1 MLIIYFC
8 NEMEKN
14 LVIIPTYNEAENVIV
29 MIEKVFS
36 IHGKK
41 FDILIVDDSSPDGTA
56 DLVKKLIKKH
66 HSQLYLLKE
75 IKRLV

>member
-8 NEMEKN
+8 TVMEN
-14 LVIIPTYNEAENVIV
+14 LVIIPTYNEAENVIT

-41 FDILIVDDSSPDGTA
+41 YLIF
-56 DLVKKLIKKH
+56 
-66 HSQLYLLKE
+66 
-75 IKRLV
+75 